1 MHGSFRIACRGHGRQ
16 HDLASATA
24 AVAIELAI
32 FATALTPFLAD
43 SLKWTSSQSTGLT
56 QSIAGL
62 LKEELTL
69 MGRRPKWHASI
80 WRHHHI
86 RQSKIIA
93 LEQ

>member
-16 HDLASATA
+16 HDLEVQLLQSRSSGDFRNCSNA
-24 AVAIELAI
+24 
-32 FATALTPFLAD
+32 FLAD